1 MANIF
6 DKILNLNIGGGGKS
20 VVGIDIGSSAIKIV
34 QIKKDKGKAVLEN
47 YGELALGPTA
57 GLEVGRA
64 TNLPPEKIMGAIKD
78 LLQETKINA
87 TYGAISI
94 PLSASLLS
102 IIEMPRLDK
111 KKLEAMIPLEAR
123 KYIPVPI
130 SEVLLDWWVM
140 PERNTDLE
148 ETKETNEKPA
158 GDGATD
164 LPAGRQEGKNTL
176 EVLIAA
182 IHNEAINKYQSL
194 KGALGLPSA
203 LFEIEIF
210 STIRAVIG
218 HDLAPIM
225 ILDMGAGSTKLAM
238 IEYGVIRNSPH
249 IINMGSQDITL
260 ALSKSLG
267 IPVAEAEQL
276 KRDAG
281 LSPKTVNGKNV
292 NDIISLT
299 LDNIFG
305 EAKRVLIN
313 YQKRYNKTVSKIVLT
328 GGGVLLKGLPA
339 IATKNFE
346 AEVVLGDPFAKVDA
360 PAFLGSTLKENGPE
374 FAVAIGL
381 ALKAMRGGE

>member
-1 MANIF
+1 MSNIF
-6 DKILNLNIGGGGKS
+6 DKILSFNVGGQGKS
-20 VVGIDIGSSAIKIV
+20 VAGIDIGSSAIKIV

-47 YGELALGPTA
+47 YGELSLGPSA

-64 TNLPPEKIMGAIKD
+64 TNLPQEKILGAIKD

-140 PERNTDLE
+140 PERNSDLE
-148 ETKETNEKPA
+148 ETNEKSDQ
-158 GDGATD
+158 GNAT
-164 LPAGRQEGKNTL
+164 EGKKTL

-182 IHNEAINKYQSL
+182 IHNEAINKYQAL
-194 KGALGLPSA
+194 KTGAGISNA
-203 LFEIEIF
+203 LFEVEIF

-267 IPVAEAEQL
+267 IPVTEAEQL
-276 KRDAG
+276 KREVG
-281 LSPKTVNGKNV
+281 LSTKMVNGKNV
-292 NDIISLT
+292 NDIISLV

-313 YQKRYNKTVSKIVLT
+313 YQKRYNKTVSKIVMT

-346 AEVVLGDPFAKVDA
+346 SEVMLGDPFAKVEA
-360 PAFLGSTLKENGPE
+360 PAFLGSTLRENGPE

-381 ALKAMRGGE
+381 ALKAMREDE

>member
-34 QIKKDKGKAVLEN
+34 QIKKEKGKAVLEN

-64 TNLPPEKIMGAIKD
+64 TNLPPEKILGAIKD

-87 TYGAISI
+87 TNGAISI

-140 PERNTDLE
+140 PERNSDLE
-148 ETKETNEKPA
+148 ETGEKPA
-158 GDGATD
+158 E
-164 LPAGRQEGKNTL
+164 AGETKVKNTL
-176 EVLIAA
+176 EVLVAA
-182 IHNEAINKYQSL
+182 IHNEAINKYQAL
-194 KGALGLPSA
+194 RTGAGLSSA

-260 ALSKSLG
+260 ALSSSLG
-267 IPVAEAEQL
+267 ITVAEAEQL
-276 KRDAG
+276 KRESG
-281 LSPKTVNGKNV
+281 LSPKSVNGKNV

-346 AEVVLGDPFAKVDA
+346 AEVVLGDPFSKVDA

-381 ALKAMRGGE
+381 ALKAMRENE

>member
-6 DKILNLNIGGGGKS
+6 DKILNLNIGSGGKS

-87 TYGAISI
+87 THGAVSI

-130 SEVLLDWWVM
+130 SEVILDWWVM

-148 ETKETNEKPA
+148 ETQETNGKPVEGTA
-158 GDGATD
+158 S
-164 LPAGRQEGKNTL
+164 EGKKTL

-182 IHNEAINKYQSL
+182 IHNEAINKYLAL
-194 KGALGLPSA
+194 KTGAGLSSA
-203 LFEIEIF
+203 VFEIEIF

-249 IINMGSQDITL
+249 IINMGSQDITM
-260 ALSKSLG
+260 ALSQSLG
-267 IPVAEAEQL
+267 ISVAEAEQL
-276 KRDAG
+276 KREVG
-281 LSPKTVNGKNV
+281 LSPKNVNGKNV

-313 YQKRYNKTVSKIVLT
+313 YQKRYNKTVSKIILT

-339 IATKNFE
+339 VATKNFE
-346 AEVVLGDPFAKVDA
+346 AEVMLGDPFSKVDA
-360 PAFLGSTLKENGPE
+360 PAFLGSTLRENGPE

-381 ALKAMRGGE
+381 ALKAMRGKE

>member
-20 VVGIDIGSSAIKIV
+20 VLGIDIGSSAIKIV

-64 TNLPPEKIMGAIKD
+64 TNLPPEKILGAIKD

-140 PERNTDLE
+140 PERNRDIEE
-148 ETKETNEKPA
+148 ETEKPA
-158 GDGATD
+158 GEGAT
-164 LPAGRQEGKNTL
+164 EVKNTL

-182 IHNEAINKYQSL
+182 IHNEAINKYQAM
-194 KGALGLPSA
+194 KTGAGLSSA

-260 ALSKSLG
+260 ALSASLG
-267 IPVAEAEQL
+267 ISVAEAEQL
-276 KRDAG
+276 KREAG
-281 LSPKTVNGKNV
+281 LSPKSVNGKNV

-313 YQKRYNKTVSKIVLT
+313 YQKRYNKTVSKIILT

-339 IATKNFE
+339 VATKNRSE
-346 AEVVLGDPFAKVDA
+346 EVVLGDPFSKVDT
-360 PAFLGSTLKENGPE
+360 PAFLGSTLQENGPE

-381 ALKAMRGGE
+381 ALKAMRGKE

>member
-57 GLEVGRA
+57 GLEVGCA
-64 TNLPPEKIMGAIKD
+64 TNLPPDKILGAIKD

-111 KKLEAMIPLEAR
+111 KKIEAMIPLEAR

-140 PERNTDLE
+140 PERNSDLE
-148 ETKETNEKPA
+148 ETGEKPA
-158 GDGATD
+158 ETGET
-164 LPAGRQEGKNTL
+164 KVNNTL
-176 EVLIAA
+176 EVLVAA
-182 IHNEAINKYQSL
+182 IHNEAINKYQTL
-194 KGALGLPSA
+194 KTGAGLSSA

-260 ALSKSLG
+260 ALSSSLG
-267 IPVAEAEQL
+267 ITVAEAEQL
-276 KRDAG
+276 KREAG

-339 IATKNFE
+339 VATKNFE
-346 AEVVLGDPFAKVDA
+346 AEVVLGDPFSKVDA

>member
-6 DKILNLNIGGGGKS
+6 DKILNLNIGSGGKS

-87 TYGAISI
+87 TRGAVSI

-130 SEVLLDWWVM
+130 SEVILDWWVM

-148 ETKETNEKPA
+148 ETQETNGKPVEGTA
-158 GDGATD
+158 S
-164 LPAGRQEGKNTL
+164 EGKKTL

-182 IHNEAINKYQSL
+182 IHNEAINKYLAL
-194 KGALGLPSA
+194 KTGAGLSSA
-203 LFEIEIF
+203 VFEIEIF

-249 IINMGSQDITL
+249 IINMGSQDITM
-260 ALSKSLG
+260 ALSQSLG
-267 IPVAEAEQL
+267 ISVAEAEQL
-276 KRDAG
+276 KREAG
-281 LSPKTVNGKNV
+281 LSPKNVNGKNV

-313 YQKRYNKTVSKIVLT
+313 YQKRYNKTVSKIILT

-339 IATKNFE
+339 VATKNFE
-346 AEVVLGDPFAKVDA
+346 AEVMLGDPFSKVDA
-360 PAFLGSTLKENGPE
+360 PAFLGSTLRENGPE

-381 ALKAMRGGE
+381 ALKAMRGKE

>member
-20 VVGIDIGSSAIKIV
+20 VLGIDIGSSAIKIV
-34 QIKKDKGKAVLEN
+34 QIKKDKGRAVLEN

-57 GLEVGRA
+57 GLDVGRA
-64 TNLPPEKIMGAIKD
+64 TNLPPEKILGAIKD

-87 TYGAISI
+87 TNGAISI

-140 PERNTDLE
+140 PERNRDLE
-148 ETKETNEKPA
+148 ETNEKPA
-158 GDGATD
+158 GAGAAD
-164 LPAGRQEGKNTL
+164 PPAGRQGEKL

-182 IHNEAINKYQSL
+182 IHNEAINKYQAM
-194 KGALGLPSA
+194 KTGAGLSSA

-260 ALSKSLG
+260 ALSASLG
-267 IPVAEAEQL
+267 ITVTEAEQL
-276 KRDAG
+276 KREAG
-281 LSPKTVNGKNV
+281 LSTKNVNGKNV

-313 YQKRYNKTVSKIVLT
+313 YQKRYNKTVSKIILT

-339 IATKNFE
+339 VATKNFE
-346 AEVVLGDPFAKVDA
+346 AEVVLGDPFSKVDT
-360 PAFLGSTLKENGPE
+360 PAFLGSTLQENGPE

-381 ALKAMRGGE
+381 ALKAMRGKE

>member
-1 MANIF
+1 MATIF
-6 DKILNLNIGGGGKS
+6 DKILNLKIGGGGKS
-20 VVGIDIGSSAIKIV
+20 VIGVDIGSSAIKIV
-34 QIKKDKGKAVLEN
+34 QIKKENGKAVLEN

-64 TNLPPEKIMGAIKD
+64 TNLETGKIMDAMKD
-78 LLQETKINA
+78 LLQETKISA
-87 TYGAISI
+87 SYGAISI
-94 PLSASLLS
+94 PLNASLLS
-102 IIEMPRLDK
+102 VIEMPSLEK
-111 KKLEAMIPLEAR
+111 KKLQTMIPLEAR

-130 SEVLLDWWVM
+130 SEVLLDWWIM

-148 ETKETNEKPA
+148 EEKNEIP
-158 GDGATD
+158 
-164 LPAGRQEGKNTL
+164 QERSGGEHQKMI

-182 IHNEAINKYQSL
+182 IHNEAISKYQAI
-194 KGALGLPSA
+194 KTGIGLSTA

-210 STIRAVIG
+210 SSIRSVIG

-225 ILDMGAGSTKLAM
+225 ILDMGAGATKLAM
-238 IEYGVIRNSPH
+238 IEYGVVRNSPH

-260 ALSKSLG
+260 ALSKALG

-276 KRDAG
+276 KRENG
-281 LSPKTVNGKNV
+281 LSPRSVNGKSV

-313 YQKRYNKTVSKIVLT
+313 YQKRYNKTVSKIILT

-339 IATKNFE
+339 VATKNFE
-346 AEVVLGDPFAKVDA
+346 AEVVLGDPFSKIEA

-381 ALKAMRGGE
+381 ALKAIRDGE

>member
-6 DKILNLNIGGGGKS
+6 DKILNLNIGGGSKS
-20 VVGIDIGSSAIKIV
+20 VLGIDIGSSAIKIV

-64 TNLPPEKIMGAIKD
+64 TNLPPDKILGAIKD

-87 TYGAISI
+87 TYGAVSI

-140 PERNTDLE
+140 PERNSDLE
-148 ETKETNEKPA
+148 EIQETNEKPVE
-158 GDGATD
+158 GGAVK
-164 LPAGRQEGKNTL
+164 ASNTL
-176 EVLIAA
+176 EVLVAA
-182 IHNEAINKYQSL
+182 IHNEAINKYQAL
-194 KGALGLPSA
+194 RTGAGLSSA

-260 ALSKSLG
+260 ALSSSLG
-267 IPVAEAEQL
+267 ITVAEAEQL
-276 KRDAG
+276 KREAG
-281 LSPKTVNGKNV
+281 LSPKSVNGKNV

-339 IATKNFE
+339 VATKNFE
-346 AEVVLGDPFAKVDA
+346 AEVVLGDPFSKVDA

-381 ALKAMRGGE
+381 ALKAMRENE

>member
-20 VVGIDIGSSAIKIV
+20 VLGIDIGSSAIKIV

-64 TNLPPEKIMGAIKD
+64 TNLPPEKILGAIKD

-140 PERNTDLE
+140 PERNRDTE
-148 ETKETNEKPA
+148 ETNEEPTPA
-158 GDGATD
+158 AATN
-164 LPAGRQEGKNTL
+164 LPADRQGKKNTL

-182 IHNEAINKYQSL
+182 IHNEAINKYQAM
-194 KGALGLPSA
+194 KTGAGLSSA

-260 ALSKSLG
+260 ALSASLG
-267 IPVAEAEQL
+267 ISVAEAEQL
-276 KRDAG
+276 KREAG
-281 LSPKTVNGKNV
+281 LSPKSVNGKNV

-313 YQKRYNKTVSKIVLT
+313 YQKRYNKTVSKIILT

-339 IATKNFE
+339 VATKNFE
-346 AEVVLGDPFAKVDA
+346 AEVMLGDPFSKVDT
-360 PAFLGSTLKENGPE
+360 PAFLGSTLQENGPE

-381 ALKAMRGGE
+381 ALKAMRGKE